1 MRFSSGLSNP
11 VINAGNLI
19 NYPYFLKMN
28 KISIII
34 KREYMTRVRKKSF
47 IIMTLLAPV
56 LMAAIIIV
64 PTLVMMN
71 QDQEFKKIAV
81 IEDNPG
87 LFKGVIPNTKNL
99 EFYYLDNVR
108 LEDLKKSFQQAGYY
122 GILFISSEVVN
133 TPNAVQLISK
143 QQPPIALLQ
152 HIESSLEKV
161 IEKEKL
167 MTYKIENLDE
177 IMKNVETKVSIQT
190 IKIDESGNVKE
201 TSTGIAMVLAYLS
214 GFLMYML
221 VFMFGAQVMR
231 GVIEEKTSRV
241 VEVIVSSVKPIQ
253 LMMGKI
259 IGIALVGLT
268 QFLIWVFLTIAIAGV
283 VKSTVLKK
291 ENLTQTTQNMT
302 KSIMSGDQQIAGQTQ
317 GTEMTPQMAE
327 FSKIFSNAMNQ
338 PWGLIILC
346 FIFYFITGYL
356 LYASIFAAI
365 GSAVDNET
373 ETQQFMLPVTIPIIL
388 ALMVAMGTMQNPE
401 SSLSFWCSLIPL
413 TSPVVMV
420 ARLPFGVP
428 YWEIAVSMILMV
440 VTFIAFVW
448 MAAKVYRTGI
458 LMYGKKTSWKEM
470 WKWLRYSG

>member
-1 MRFSSGLSNP
+1 
-11 VINAGNLI
+11 
-19 NYPYFLKMN
+19 MN
-28 KISIII
+28 KVSIII
-34 KREYMTRVRKKSF
+34 KREYVTRVRKKSF
-47 IIMTLLAPV
+47 IIMTILAPV
-56 LMAAIIIV
+56 LMAALIVV

-71 QDQEFKKIAV
+71 QDQDFKKIAV
-81 IEDNPG
+81 VEDG
-87 LFKGVIPNTKNL
+87 TDLFKGVIKNTENL
-99 EFYYLDNVR
+99 EFDYLENVK
-108 LEDLKKSFQQAGYY
+108 LNDLKNSFDQAGYY
-122 GILFISSEVVN
+122 GILYISPEVVN
-133 TPNAVQLISK
+133 TPDAIQLISK
-143 QQPPIALLQ
+143 KQPPIGLLT
-152 HIESSLEKV
+152 HIESSLEKE
-161 IEKEKL
+161 IEKQKL
-167 MTYKIENLDE
+167 MTFHIDNLDE
-177 IMKNVETKVSIQT
+177 IMKNVDTKVSIQT
-190 IKIDESGNVKE
+190 VNIDDSGKVKE
-201 TSTGIAMVLAYLS
+201 TSTGIAMAMAYIS

-241 VEVIVSSVKPIQ
+241 VEVIVSSVKPVQ

-259 IGIALVGLT
+259 VGIALVGLT
-268 QFLIWVFLTIAIAGV
+268 QFLIWVFLTIGIVGV
-283 VKSTVLKK
+283 LKSTVLQKGNITEMSQNVTK
-291 ENLTQTTQNMT
+291 SVMTQDQQAAMGTQTAE
-302 KSIMSGDQQIAGQTQ
+302 IA
-317 GTEMTPQMAE
+317 PQMTE
-327 FSKIFSNAMNQ
+327 FSKMFESAMNQ
-338 PWGLIILC
+338 PWGLIIIC

-413 TSPVVMV
+413 TSPIVMV

-428 YWEIAVSMILMV
+428 FWQLAVSMVLMV

-470 WKWLRYSG
+470 WKWLRYTG